1 MTTDTFHRFS
11 KMELEEQFL
20 DVLGHLGSFGD
31 PEDEFSV
38 HPLDELSGE
47 RQMLSDSAEDTGTMR
62 LRASPAR
69 TAEVVDAA
77 GSTVDLDFF
86 QDSVSFGDNLDE
98 PDDFSINPDWL
109 DDRFLLSS
117 TPSRSSR
124 FKDTLPVLVDP
135 AVHSTPLSFS
145 STVAKGRSH
154 PVFTNDAVLAVHT
167 MRDSLRPRFIPS
179 GRSFQPIRRA
189 AQLSVSQAK
198 LAATAVQVP
207 NKEAQRP
214 MAGKVKDAVHKLE
227 SQTVRPAPGGN

>member
-77 GSTVDLDFF
+77 GSTVDLDFL
-86 QDSVSFGDNLDE
+86 QDNSCFHRRRGDRVGSKILCRSW
-98 PDDFSINPDWL
+98 SI
-109 DDRFLLSS
+109 RQ
-117 TPSRSSR
+117 
-124 FKDTLPVLVDP
+124 
-135 AVHSTPLSFS
+135 STPL
-145 STVAKGRSH
+145 R
-154 PVFTNDAVLAVHT
+154 
-167 MRDSLRPRFIPS
+167 
-179 GRSFQPIRRA
+179 
-189 AQLSVSQAK
+189 
-198 LAATAVQVP
+198 
-207 NKEAQRP
+207 
-214 MAGKVKDAVHKLE
+214 
-227 SQTVRPAPGGN
+227 